1 MRKLF
6 LTTLLACG
14 TFLPWLS
21 PAVAQVST
29 FGNQRVDERRFVLI
43 AAPFGVNQ
51 QGYQLLIVEQ
61 SSNRR
66 QCWQE
71 YGTAPTQVNP
81 LLLNFDFTNI
91 CKRMTDSN
99 GYSVRVGNEDLGW
112 RFILSLVERQ
122 NEWVLVANSAR
133 ERNVRMEVGRT
144 RGKGNGHLKIELD
157 PGWSLTRRT
166 YRGRALDHI
175 YLTGDPQV
183 VTIPT
188 SRQRPLGQPN
198 ALPPVDEEIIIQPLP
213 APNRNPQPRPSDR
226 PINDPNPNNGLPPL
240 PPPPPNQ
247 RIP

>member
-1 MRKLF
+1 MRKLL
-6 LTTLLACG
+6 LTTLLAFG
-14 TFLPWLS
+14 TTLPWLP
-21 PAVAQVST
+21 PAAAQVSP
-29 FGNQRVDERRFVLI
+29 FGNQRVDDRRFVLM

-51 QGYQLLIVEQ
+51 RGYQLLIVEQ

-133 ERNVRMEVGRT
+133 ERNVQMEVGRT
-144 RGKGNGHLKIELD
+144 RGKGNGYLKIELD

-166 YRGRALDHI
+166 YNGRALDHI

-183 VTIPT
+183 VSVPT
-188 SRQRPLGQPN
+188 NSQRPLGQPPN
-198 ALPPVDEEIIIQPLP
+198 TLPPVDQEIIIQPLP
-213 APNRNPQPRPSDR
+213 PRDTGNQSGSGDRPSTN
-226 PINDPNPNNGLPPL
+226 NDLPPL
-240 PPPPPNQ
+240 PPPPPTQ